1 MPVVAQ
7 AARRWI
13 SPRPCPDIRAGLPEG
28 RWVLLP
34 SDGEED
40 AVTYAASNP
49 PKYAGQVGR
58 LWWLPAGGRGNG
70 LDDDS
75 WAPIL
80 EVSDEV
86 VPQVLS
92 MLRKAGVPA
101 YAAPARP
108 AKVRLQDRSARPA
121 GCQLWVGASAYARA
135 ETALVTAMP
144 SLVRKAAE
152 HADAA
157 WR

>member
-1 MPVVAQ
+1 MAVSSRPAVDLAAPV
-7 AARRWI
+7 
-13 SPRPCPDIRAGLPEG
+13 PDIRAGLPEG

-40 AVTYAASNP
+40 DVTSAVS
-49 PKYAGQVGR
+49 KGLRYAGQAGR

-75 WAPIL
+75 WAPVL

-86 VPQVLS
+86 VPQVLRV
-92 MLRKAGVPA
+92 LRDAGVPA
-101 YAAPARP
+101 YAAPARS
-108 AKVRLQDRSARPA
+108 AAARLRDRSGLPA
-121 GCQLWVGASAYARA
+121 GCQLWVGVSAYARA

-144 SLVRKAAE
+144 LLVREAAE
-152 HADAA
+152 HADSA

>member
-1 MPVVAQ
+1 MT
-7 AARRWI
+7 
-13 SPRPCPDIRAGLPEG
+13 S
-28 RWVLLP
+28 
-34 SDGEED
+34 
-40 AVTYAASNP
+40 AASKP
-49 PKYAGQVGR
+49 LQCAGRAGR

-70 LDDDS
+70 LYDDS
-75 WAPIL
+75 WAPVL
-80 EVSDEV
+80 QVSDDV
-86 VPQVLS
+86 VPRVLKV
-92 MLRKAGVPA
+92 LRDAGVPA
-101 YAAPARP
+101 YAAPARS
-108 AKVRLQDRSARPA
+108 ATARLRDRSGLPA

>member
-1 MPVVAQ
+1 MT
-7 AARRWI
+7 
-13 SPRPCPDIRAGLPEG
+13 S
-28 RWVLLP
+28 
-34 SDGEED
+34 
-40 AVTYAASNP
+40 AASKP
-49 PKYAGQVGR
+49 LKYAGQAGR

-75 WAPIL
+75 WAPVL

-86 VPQVLS
+86 VPQVLGV
-92 MLRKAGVPA
+92 LRDAGVPA

-108 AKVRLQDRSARPA
+108 AAVRLKDRSARPM
-121 GCQLWVGASAYARA
+121 GYQLWVGASAYARA

-144 SLVRKAAE
+144 SLVREAAE
-152 HADAA
+152 HADTA

>member
-1 MPVVAQ
+1 VT
-7 AARRWI
+7 
-13 SPRPCPDIRAGLPEG
+13 S
-28 RWVLLP
+28 
-34 SDGEED
+34 
-40 AVTYAASNP
+40 AVTKP
-49 PKYAGQVGR
+49 LRYAGQAGR

-80 EVSDEV
+80 EVSGEV
-86 VPQVLS
+86 IPQVLGV
-92 MLRKAGVPA
+92 LRDAGVPA
-101 YAAPARP
+101 YAAAARS
-108 AKVRLQDRSARPA
+108 AAARLRDHSARPA
-121 GCQLWVGASAYARA
+121 GWQLWVGASAYGRA

-144 SLVRKAAE
+144 SLVREAAE

>member
-1 MPVVAQ
+1 
-7 AARRWI
+7 
-13 SPRPCPDIRAGLPEG
+13 
-28 RWVLLP
+28 
-34 SDGEED
+34 
-40 AVTYAASNP
+40 VTSAASKP
-49 PKYAGQVGR
+49 LRYAGQAGR
-58 LWWLPAGGRGNG
+58 LWWLPAGGQGNG

-75 WAPIL
+75 WAPVL

-86 VPQVLS
+86 VPQVLRV
-92 MLRKAGVPA
+92 LRDAGVPA

-108 AKVRLQDRSARPA
+108 AATRLRDRSARPV
-121 GCQLWVGASAYARA
+121 GHQLWVGASAYARA

-144 SLVRKAAE
+144 SLVREAAE

>member
-1 MPVVAQ
+1 
-7 AARRWI
+7 
-13 SPRPCPDIRAGLPEG
+13 LPEG

-40 AVTYAASNP
+40 AVAAAASKP
-49 PKYAGQVGR
+49 LKYAGPAGR

-75 WAPIL
+75 WAPVL

-86 VPQVLS
+86 VAQVLGV
-92 MLRKAGVPA
+92 LRDAGVPA
-101 YAAPARP
+101 YAASARP
-108 AKVRLQDRSARPA
+108 AAVRLRDRSARPA
-121 GCQLWVGASAYARA
+121 GHQLWVGASAYARA

-144 SLVRKAAE
+144 SLVREAAE

>member
-1 MPVVAQ
+1 
-7 AARRWI
+7 
-13 SPRPCPDIRAGLPEG
+13 LPEG

-40 AVTYAASNP
+40 AVTFAASKP
-49 PKYAGQVGR
+49 LPYAGLAGR
-58 LWWLPAGGRGNG
+58 LWWLPAGGRDNG

-75 WAPIL
+75 WAPVL
-80 EVSDEV
+80 EVSEEV
-86 VPQVLS
+86 VPKVLGV
-92 MLRKAGVPA
+92 LCDAGVPA

-108 AKVRLQDRSARPA
+108 AAARLRDHSARPA
-121 GCQLWVGASAYARA
+121 ACRLWIGASAYGRA

-144 SLVRKAAE
+144 LLAREAAE

>member
-1 MPVVAQ
+1 
-7 AARRWI
+7 
-13 SPRPCPDIRAGLPEG
+13 LPEG

-40 AVTYAASNP
+40 AVTSAASKP
-49 PKYAGQVGR
+49 LKYAGQAGR

-75 WAPIL
+75 
-80 EVSDEV
+80 
-86 VPQVLS
+86 
-92 MLRKAGVPA
+92 
-101 YAAPARP
+101 
-108 AKVRLQDRSARPA
+108 
-121 GCQLWVGASAYARA
+121 
-135 ETALVTAMP
+135 
-144 SLVRKAAE
+144 LVREAAE